1 MRHVIKDIK
10 CDVTNCIYNEGN
22 GCCSAGKIEVGPS
35 NAANSS
41 ETLCA
46 TFECSK
52 NCGSNK
58 GGSSAY

>member
-22 GCCSAGKIEVGPS
+22 GCCSAGEIKVGPS
-35 NAANSS
+35 NAKNSS
-41 ETLCA
+41 DTLCA

-52 NCGSNK
+52 GGCGSKNN
-58 GGSSAY
+58 GSAY

>member
-35 NAANSS
+35 SASNRSD
-41 ETLCA
+41 TLCS
-46 TFECSK
+46 TFECGK
-52 NCGSNK
+52 NCTDKSSG
-58 GGSSAY
+58 SAY